1 MAKKPEYK
9 DTPYKLNTAF
19 MSTVSSS
26 LIIF

>member
-9 DTPYKLNTAF
+9 DNPYKLNTAF